1 MINREKLL
9 IIFVII
15 IALGSCGRK
24 GDLLPPPKLTSK
36 TTTNTNTNTK
46 KTTKI
51 KKKNQKKK

>member
-24 GDLLPPPKLTSK
+24 GDLLPPPNLTSILSSNSV
-36 TTTNTNTNTK
+36 TDSE
-46 KTTKI
+46 
-51 KKKNQKKK
+51 